1 LGLSALEAQ
10 TPNMPYAGHLKV
22 VMAQNSFYQ
31 ALKDYRDLQ
40 VVQDNLG
47 AWQARLKA
55 GLETAALRKTDLS
68 ERLPAFQAGL
78 ATRKDAQAAALTQRV
93 SAIISANAAQAERA
107 PALESRLLSARDR
120 LLALNAEVDLLL
132 RERQQYLQDLA
143 IASLTQQQQ
152 RLAGYTTQ
160 ARFALAQL
168 YDRAYK
174 ENANPGAPRA
184 TSP

>member
-1 LGLSALEAQ
+1 
-10 TPNMPYAGHLKV
+10 
-22 VMAQNSFYQ
+22 MAQNSVYQ

-47 AWQARLKA
+47 NWQARLKA
-55 GLETAALRKTDLS
+55 GAETSALRKADLAA
-68 ERLPAFQAGL
+68 RLPAFRAAL
-78 ATRKDAQAAALTQRV
+78 ASRNDAQSAALGQRL
-93 SAIISANAAQAERA
+93 SAIVQADARQSEREA
-107 PALESRLLSARDR
+107 ALEARSLSARDR
-120 LLALNAEVDLLL
+120 LLALNVQVDNLL

-174 ENANPGAPRA
+174 ENANPGGPRA
-184 TSP
+184 TTP